1 MSDRIRS
8 LGDFLSLLRGVKAD
22 RDGEY
27 KALCPG
33 HDDHEPSFS
42 VREADGKIL
51 VQCFAGCKPVDILK
65 PLNLEVKDLFLDDH
79 KSKVKGQKKLVATFS
94 YEIEKGKEA
103 FQIRRYDLG
112 NGKKTFEAWHET
124 VGDRPVTAAELVAHL
139 NDSAELRAALPD
151 SLADVESKSYSVRL
165 GQRLASV
172 MWKVVRLPP
181 ELRVP
186 MTKSQSIPLTLAMS
200 AALATT
206 GCVRPAGGGKA
217 EWLCSWC
224 QPRPEGSGGK

>member
-79 KSKVKGQKKLVATFS
+79 KSKVNGQKKLVATFS

-112 NGKKTFEAWHET
+112 NGKKTFEAWRET

-139 NDSAELRAALPD
+139 NDSAELR
-151 SLADVESKSYSVRL
+151 
-165 GQRLASV
+165 
-172 MWKVVRLPP
+172 
-181 ELRVP
+181 
-186 MTKSQSIPLTLAMS
+186 LAMS

-206 GCVRPAGGGKA
+206 GCVRPAGGGKQNGSVLGVSPGRRGA
-217 EWLCSWC
+217 VVNDHRVPFLWEVRGGQWFWSPPTEY
-224 QPRPEGSGGK
+224 PRQ